1 MSLLASV
8 ERKTTGR
15 QARVKFS
22 HTCFVIAD
30 ERQAVVL
37 VRHPDH
43 TVGQARSTSI
53 KPISGRRLPG
63 QSIALFHGPWCA
75 AAHELLL
82 ANSPSSSQSGKVRG
96 ASFCPGSPRSPLH
109 EAKDIRRYR

>member
-1 MSLLASV
+1 M
-8 ERKTTGR
+8 
-15 QARVKFS
+15 
-22 HTCFVIAD
+22 AD
-30 ERQAVVL
+30 EQQALML

-82 ANSPSSSQSGKVRG
+82 ANSV
-96 ASFCPGSPRSPLH
+96 FTL
-109 EAKDIRRYR
+109 ETRRTFAQNVLDF